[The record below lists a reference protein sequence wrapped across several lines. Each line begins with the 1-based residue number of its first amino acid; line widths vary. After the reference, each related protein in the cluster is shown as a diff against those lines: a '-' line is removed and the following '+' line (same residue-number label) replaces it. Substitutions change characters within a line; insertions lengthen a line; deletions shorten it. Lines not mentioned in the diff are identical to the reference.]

1 LPITQLDKLRPARC
15 GKVLPDVIASYI
27 WHRSTYLKAVI
38 YKLTIYDSIMHVTNT
53 RQHFR
58 NCRIIRLSKV
68 SPNTVVWLVVP
79 MRIRRV
85 LVKETQYPE
94 SPLSLLLICICQT
107 VPFFN
112 SLQGSSSIPNLTHD
126 HAADRTPLDTPTN
139 ECEDVSTNNFPLLL
153 RFLR

>member
-1 LPITQLDKLRPARC
+1 LPITQLDKLRPTRC

-38 YKLTIYDSIMHVTNT
+38 CKLTIYDSIMHVINT
-53 RQHFR
+53 RQHFS

-68 SPNTVVWLVVP
+68 SPNIVVWLVVP

-85 LVKETQYPE
+85 LGKETQYPE

-107 VPFFN
+107 VRYF
-112 SLQGSSSIPNLTHD
+112 LQQPIGFI
-126 HAADRTPLDTPTN
+126 
-139 ECEDVSTNNFPLLL
+139 
-153 RFLR
+153 